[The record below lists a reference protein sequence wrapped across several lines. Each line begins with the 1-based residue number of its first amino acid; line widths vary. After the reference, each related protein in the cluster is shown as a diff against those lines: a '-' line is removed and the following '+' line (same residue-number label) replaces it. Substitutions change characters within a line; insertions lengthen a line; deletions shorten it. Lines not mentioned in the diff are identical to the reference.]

1 MLEEIKEHFGFML
14 EEDLLK
20 EISEFGVL
28 KSINENDTIIE
39 PGAYIKSMPL
49 LLEGAIKVSRVD
61 DKGDE
66 LLLYF
71 IESGDTCAMSLNCC
85 LSNSKSEIKATA
97 ETPVRMIMIPVS
109 KMDEWLVKYKSWR
122 SFIMNSFQARLQEVL
137 QTVDNIAFLNMDE
150 RLMQYL
156 QDKTKITHS
165 TKIQTT
171 HEEIAKDLHTS
182 RVVISRL
189 LKKLEHSGDVVLH
202 RNAIDVINL

>member
-14 EEDLLK
+14 EEDLLE

-28 KSINENDTIIE
+28 KSIDTNDTIIE

-85 LSNSKSEIKATA
+85 MSNSKSEIKATA
-97 ETPVRMIMIPVS
+97 ETPVRMIMVPVS

-150 RLMQYL
+150 RLLHYL
-156 QDKTKITHS
+156 QDKTKINHNATIH
-165 TKIQTT
+165 TT

-189 LKKLEHSGDVVLH
+189 LKKLENSGDVVLH

>member
-1 MLEEIKEHFGFML
+1 MLEEIKEHFSFML
-14 EEDLLK
+14 EDDLLE

-28 KSINENDTIIE
+28 KSITENDIIIE

-97 ETPVRMIMIPVS
+97 ETPVRMIMIPVT

-150 RLMQYL
+150 RLLQYL

-165 TKIQTT
+165 AKIQTT

-189 LKKLEHSGDVVLH
+189 LKKLENAGDVVLH